1 MQDILRESCNR
12 CSELLSSFSRHLGLL
27 SMDSAS
33 LRSHMMECREAMEE
47 GDWETIMVKQ
57 RCGVVGD
64 GWMGS

>member
-1 MQDILRESCNR
+1 MDGELGGG
-12 CSELLSSFSRHLGLL
+12 SEVG
-27 SMDSAS
+27 
-33 LRSHMMECREAMEE
+33 AMEE